1 MSRYHYFSKSA
12 LYAVVGSLPLLLA
25 YEVLILLGNTAQFE
39 VRNAADVLLRTLLG
53 AAGLSPNQAY
63 LAMILALI
71 LSIPFVRNP
80 RVELEPRY
88 FAYMLVEA
96 FAYSLLLGFAINL
109 LLQPL
114 LTATLWPVASNW
126 QSAFHWTSALNW
138 QPASHGLPASH
149 WPLALPAQSG
159 WKQLVAQSL
168 GAGLFEEFLFRVLL
182 LNALLG
188 LTRLMLAEWLGV
200 LVSILGAS
208 FLFALAHYIGPL
220 GDPLRLDSFLFRWL
234 AGLLF
239 TVLYYSRG
247 FAVTAYAHALYDI
260 RVLMF
265 S

>member
-53 AAGLSPNQAY
+53 TLGLSPNQAY

-88 FAYMLVEA
+88 FAYMLIEA

-114 LTATLWPVASNW
+114 LTATLWPLTLQGLQAS
-126 QSAFHWTSALNW
+126 Q
-138 QPASHGLPASH
+138 

-159 WKQLVAQSL
+159 WKQMLAQSL

-220 GDPLRLDSFLFRWL
+220 GDPLRLDSFLFRWM

-265 S
+265 L

>member
-12 LYAVVGSLPLLLA
+12 LYAVVSALPLLLA
-25 YEVLILLGNTAQFE
+25 YEVLILLGSTRQFE

-53 AAGLSPNQAY
+53 TLGLSPNQAY

-71 LSIPFVRNP
+71 LAIPFVRNP

-88 FAYMLVEA
+88 FAYMLAEA

-109 LLQPL
+109 VLQPL
-114 LTATLWPVASNW
+114 LTAAQWPLA
-126 QSAFHWTSALNW
+126 AL
-138 QPASHGLPASH
+138 

-159 WKQLVAQSL
+159 WMQMLAQSL

-182 LNALLG
+182 VNGLLA

-260 RVLMF
+260 RILLF
-265 S
+265 

>member
-25 YEVLILLGNTAQFE
+25 YEVLILLGNTRQFE

-53 AAGLSPNQAY
+53 TLGLSPNQAY
-63 LAMILALI
+63 LAMILAMI

-114 LTATLWPVASNW
+114 LTAALWPLT
-126 QSAFHWTSALNW
+126 FHWPST
-138 QPASHGLPASH
+138 SH
-149 WPLALPAQSG
+149 WALALPAQSG
-159 WKQLVAQSL
+159 WRQMLAQSL

-220 GDPLRLDSFLFRWL
+220 GDPPRLDSFLFRWL

-239 TVLYYSRG
+239 TVLYYARG

>member
-1 MSRYHYFSKSA
+1 MSRYHYYSQSA

-25 YEVLILLGNTAQFE
+25 YEVLILSGHTAQFE

-53 AAGLSPNQAY
+53 SIGLSPNQAY

-71 LSIPFVRNP
+71 LSIPLVRNR
-80 RVELEPRY
+80 RVELVPRY
-88 FAYMLVEA
+88 FGYLLVEA
-96 FAYSLLLGFAINL
+96 FAYSLVLGFVINL

-114 LTATLWPVASNW
+114 LTAAVWPLGVNW
-126 QSAFHWTSALNW
+126 A
-138 QPASHGLPASH
+138 
-149 WPLALPAQSG
+149 LALPAESG
-159 WKQLVAQSL
+159 WKQMLAQSL

-182 LNALLG
+182 LNALLA

-220 GDPLRLDSFLFRWL
+220 GDPLRVDSFLFRWI